1 MLKSWTVQNCNSV
14 LCMCYSI
21 EGPHWGHAQSESFK
35 WVHVQYE
42 GKREVVRMHLCLLTQ
57 TWANYGQHCLE
68 EKNTLYN
75 ICSVFSPWQS
85 APSGS
90 RVHSSSTFSEQHAS
104 ISLVS
109 KRLRKEKRAIL
120 DLFGLLCFLTVFLNR
135 PFMRS
140 KRALIPLLS
149 PSILYSLRLACFMT
163 HSKHI
168 PTFQQRISF

>member
-1 MLKSWTVQNCNSV
+1 MLVDTNTSQLRPT
-14 LCMCYSI
+14 
-21 EGPHWGHAQSESFK
+21 
-35 WVHVQYE
+35 
-42 GKREVVRMHLCLLTQ
+42 
-57 TWANYGQHCLE
+57 LE
-68 EKNTLYN
+68 EKKNTLYN
-75 ICSVFSPWQS
+75 VCSVFSPWPS

-104 ISLVS
+104 ISPVREL
-109 KRLRKEKRAIL
+109 LRKEKRAIR

-140 KRALIPLLS
+140 KRPLIPLLS
-149 PSILYSLRLACFMT
+149 PSILYSPRLTCFMT